1 MGTLSEKLVEKWLQL
16 QSGGYFQEA
25 KDYYFES
32 LFKAVIEDF
41 ENKTADMPKGGTLFS
56 ILGYTPEP
64 IILTQRAILPQKH
77 VIFYSV
83 TSNFESEVYPY
94 LQEYLTSSFELVPL
108 PDTSFGTVYRCL
120 QEQINIHAGE
130 DYYLDI
136 TGGKKSMVAS
146 AAIFARDYD
155 MNVLYVDYKEY
166 LTDIRRPK
174 PGTEVLNWVYDPK
187 KDLPERL
194 NL

>member
-1 MGTLSEKLVEKWLQL
+1 MGTLSEQLVEKWLQL

-25 KDYYFES
+25 RDFYFES

-41 ENKTADMPKGGTLFS
+41 ENKTSGIKKGGTLFS

-83 TSNFESEVYPY
+83 TRNFESEVYPY
-94 LQEYLTSSFELVPL
+94 LQEYLTSSYELVPL
-108 PDTSFGTVYRCL
+108 PDTSFRTIYRCL
-120 QEQINIHAGE
+120 QEQININVGE

-155 MNVLYVDYKEY
+155 VNVLYVDYEEY
-166 LTDIRRPK
+166 LSDIRRPK
-174 PGTEVLNWVYDPK
+174 PGTEVLNWVYDPE

-194 NL
+194 KI

>member
-1 MGTLSEKLVEKWLQL
+1 MGNLSEQLVEKWLQL
-16 QSGGYFQEA
+16 QNGGYFQEA

-41 ENKTADMPKGGTLFS
+41 ENKTAGMPKGGTLFS

-83 TSNFESEVYPY
+83 TSNFESDVYPY

-120 QEQINIHAGE
+120 QEQININVGE

-155 MNVLYVDYKEY
+155 MNVLYVDYEEY
-166 LTDIRRPK
+166 LSDIRRPK